1 MKQKIAYVFMLSY
14 LWVTLIM
21 LGAFALEVFMVYP
34 NIFHDVPNSFEISM
48 DFMKVASPHTFFPPL
63 GLASWLTGL
72 GALILSWEAKAARY
86 WILGSI
92 MVMILLG
99 LISMVFEW
107 PRNEIMFIEGNKVHS
122 VAFLKQTAR
131 EFLVINWLR
140 IACNTIG
147 AVLVFK
153 GFLMFFSIDCVKV
166 NDTRRISDIVKHASW
181 REPDSLG
188 ACSINCKPN
197 RDLLKSP
204 KNLSVGRK
212 QSVFLRLILYF
223 QALTLQA
230 TEVGNSLNK
239 TITKIKFHYTDCKGI
254 YFAFPLIFLSSQAL
268 TIANFTSYWIL

>member
-153 GFLMFFSIDCVKV
+153 GFLMFYQY
-166 NDTRRISDIVKHASW
+166 RL
-181 REPDSLG
+181 REG
-188 ACSINCKPN
+188 K
-197 RDLLKSP
+197 
-204 KNLSVGRK
+204 
-212 QSVFLRLILYF
+212 
-223 QALTLQA
+223 
-230 TEVGNSLNK
+230 
-239 TITKIKFHYTDCKGI
+239 
-254 YFAFPLIFLSSQAL
+254 
-268 TIANFTSYWIL
+268 